1 MGTRFVYNL
10 KAFDN
15 KILFNMPNDY
25 TYLPFD
31 LGPFLKVTGDQT
43 NFKIAILNRGT
54 NLQ

>member
-1 MGTRFVYNL
+1 MMVLT
-10 KAFDN
+10 KAFD
-15 KILFNMPNDY
+15 PY
-25 TYLPFD
+25 QPFD